1 MDNSNFV
8 TINKCCA
15 ICEHLWDKN
24 VCPLYETYNAACEV
38 GQETFD
44 EWVKYRTCCDTQFE
58 LHKLFRTYTQA
69 NTPREETSLNG
80 LL

>member
-15 ICEHLWDKN
+15 ICQHLWDKD
-24 VCPLYETYNAACEV
+24 VCPLYETYNAAREV
-38 GQETFD
+38 AQETFD
-44 EWVKYRTCCDTQFE
+44 VVSKYRMCCDTQFE